1 MKTTLASIMILLLIS
16 TPLVA
21 IGSALTNFS
30 FGGKSGDWIE
40 YGLQLYPFGSSEPV
54 EWERTEFLSVAGTMV
69 TVRVTVYTATLIETN
84 ETSTVDLASQDDFLM
99 RLFRIR
105 VYFIPGG
112 LGINDSVYLGDEFGA
127 RNYTIVGET
136 TGSYVGAERRVIYAN
151 FSQQGRNYVFYWDK
165 QTGVLTEGAM
175 IVGGGALNAVFVTGT
190 NMWGGAEYSLFIWII
205 IIIAIVLGVLTS
217 RKNIMKKL
225 HRKRDA

>member
-1 MKTTLASIMILLLIS
+1 MRTTVASIMILFLIS

-21 IGSALTNFS
+21 SVSALTNFS

-40 YGLQLYPFGSSEPV
+40 YGLQLAFGSSGE

-69 TVRVTVYTATLIETN
+69 TVRVTVYTATWTETN
-84 ETSTVDLASQDDFLM
+84 ETSTVDLASQDDFSM

-112 LGINDSVYLGDEFGA
+112 LSINDSVYLGDEFGPT
-127 RNYTIVGET
+127 TIVGET
-136 TGSYVGAERRVIYAN
+136 TGSYAGADRRVIYAN

-165 QTGVLTEGAM
+165 QTGVLMEGAM